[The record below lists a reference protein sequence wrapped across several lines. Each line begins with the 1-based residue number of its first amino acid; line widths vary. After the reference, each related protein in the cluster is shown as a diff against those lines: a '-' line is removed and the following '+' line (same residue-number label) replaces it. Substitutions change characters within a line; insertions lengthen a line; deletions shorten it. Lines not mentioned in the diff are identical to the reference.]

1 MAGLDPLL
9 DGALPCYCTM
19 LTFAELRAAAAA
31 GVWPPAGKERTG
43 KLCTGCEGDVLH
55 CLRLLGARAPA

>member
-1 MAGLDPLL
+1 
-9 DGALPCYCTM
+9 M

-31 GVWPPAGKERTG
+31 GVRPPAGKERTG